1 MMMSSRLIFHLCRRN
16 LSRLFWDTCK
26 EAFRQI
32 MQWVPQPY
40 YFYPLDI
47 LQIPVSLLMHEIID
61 LRGSNERWK
70 GQFLN
75 VNSRDHLLRQQ
86 LSQEMGALAFCK
98 NLTLTILIY
107 SRKILPYVF
116 AFIPLLPSASR
127 TNLLFVLIAPHLL
140 IFFFSIM
147 RDTCI
152 RPPEAR
158 SLALLEVHAFQYRSW
173 WWEPGWGASSPLQY
187 PNLPWQ
193 PLDTAGVQGN
203 CWQCRSRFGCRR
215 RRRDRGH

>member
-1 MMMSSRLIFHLCRRN
+1 M
-16 LSRLFWDTCK
+16 
-26 EAFRQI
+26 E
-32 MQWVPQPY
+32 WVPQPY
-40 YFYPLDI
+40 YFYPMDI

-61 LRGSNERWK
+61 FCGSNERWK

-116 AFIPLLPSASR
+116 AFIPLLSSASR
-127 TNLLFVLIAPHLL
+127 TNLLLVLIAPHLL

-158 SLALLEVHAFQYRSW
+158 SLALLEVHAFQHRSW
-173 WWEPGWGASSPLQY
+173 WWEPGWGHPPHCSTPTSPCS
-187 PNLPWQ
+187 P
-193 PLDTAGVQGN
+193 
-203 CWQCRSRFGCRR
+203 
-215 RRRDRGH
+215 